1 MTGAS
6 TAPRVFITGASSG
19 IGQALARFYAGQGA
33 VLGLAARREEQ
44 LKSQA
49 DGLKEQGAQL
59 VFCYPLDVADAKA
72 LRAAAEDF
80 IAKAGAPDIV
90 IANAGVSSGTL
101 TECADDL
108 EGIRRIFETNVYG
121 MAATFSPFI
130 AAMRQSAKQGRAG
143 RLVGIASVAGI
154 RGLPGAEA
162 YSASKSAVITYLESL
177 RLEMHT
183 SGIKVVTILPGY
195 IKTPMT
201 AVNPYR
207 MPFLLPAD
215 EAARRFARVIE
226 RGCSYSVIP
235 WQMGIVAKIL
245 RLLPNWLYD
254 RLFAN
259 APRKPKTL

>member
-1 MTGAS
+1 MAG
-6 TAPRVFITGASSG
+6 APRVFITGASSG
-19 IGQALARFYAGQGA
+19 IGQALARFYAEKGA
-33 VLGLAARREEQ
+33 VLGLAARREDQ
-44 LKSQA
+44 LDALA
-49 DGLKEQGAQL
+49 DSLKGQGAQQ
-59 VFCYPLDVADAKA
+59 VCCYPLDVADAQA
-72 LRAAAEDF
+72 LRDAAGDF
-80 IAKAGAPDIV
+80 IAQGGAPDIV

-108 EGIRRIFETNVYG
+108 EAIRRIFDTNVYG

-130 AAMRQSAKQGRAG
+130 APMRKAAAKGRAG

-162 YSASKSAVITYLESL
+162 YSASKSAAITYLESL
-177 RLEMHT
+177 RLEMRS
-183 SGIKVVTILPGY
+183 SGIKVVTIVPGY

-207 MPFLLPAD
+207 MPFLLPVD
-215 EAARRFARVIE
+215 EAVRRFARAIE
-226 RGCSYSVIP
+226 RGCSYAVIP
-235 WQMGIVAKIL
+235 WQMGIVAKVL

-259 APRKPKTL
+259 APRKPKTI